1 MTWPFENDTSA
12 VVKKYAKRSMRKSR
26 IKTLLSVLTIMLSV
40 ALLSGFILSVV
51 GMATETKRELQTAN
65 HAIYYN
71 INDKQIEEL
80 RQDNRIADSRIY
92 IQAGNTQVDDYLI
105 IPVYIEQ
112 KDSNI
117 AVEELVEGQYPIG
130 LYDAAVDKAYL
141 SRLGLPAELGTK
153 ITIPFYDGSSETFTV
168 VGLTDNG
175 STERV
180 YSLYCSEKYAHTG
193 SQFETS
199 VTALTVQLADA
210 TQMSSE
216 NFKETVQ
223 KIGTDYGITAQ
234 YSDYND
240 GFVASLEPNQ
250 EDIMIISIFSIT
262 VLFVSYLVI
271 YSIFYIYVQN
281 QIREFGQLRTMGA
294 TPKQIKTILRTQG
307 KILCILGTILGLIIG
322 GTAAFL
328 FKPDGWSWL
337 NTALVSVLIFSLV
350 YAMVWLALSKP
361 VKIAGSVS
369 PIEAAKSTGYQSAQL
384 YSKKLHRRITP
395 FSMAVMGSSR
405 NRRKWVVTVLSL
417 GVAGIMFMGGTT
429 LLSSL
434 DMERFARQGL
444 LEYGEFEI
452 DLSRN
457 AVRNDP
463 HGATGV
469 QLNNPLN
476 DELIQNITQIEGV
489 KEVTQYK
496 TLEAKFEYNH
506 ASRKDKF
513 VPFTS
518 EQQKILKQYLSAGT
532 IDYKSMIENK
542 EILVLRNE
550 YADYVFDW
558 TFQVG
563 DTVKF
568 RWFDGQS
575 YQETEYT
582 IAGEISDEIFK
593 DPLGGKLFGKAGF
606 FLLPDQLLQKMVVPD
621 FNFNSHLLI
630 SINDFSLEP
639 EVREKMNSLMETIP
653 TITMETLHNLY
664 QDSEAM
670 YQRTSLVIWG
680 LSSFIMLF
688 AVINLINTLIA
699 TTLSRKHEFSTLRS
713 IGMGKKQLQWT
724 IQWEGILLAFWNIGI
739 TLVAGT
745 AVGYGIVH
753 YLNSVGDDSWVWQF
767 PLVYFQWE
775 GILLAFWNIGI
786 TLVAGTAVGYGIVH
800 YLNSVGDD
808 SWVWQFPLVYFV
820 GYAIISIILPMIIS
834 AVIIHILQKKS
845 IVEQLRESD

>member
-117 AVEELVEGQYPIG
+117 AVEELVEGQYPIR
-130 LYDAAVDKAYL
+130 LYDVAVDKAYL

-175 STERV
+175 STERA

-199 VTALTVQLADA
+199 VTALSVQLADA
-210 TQMSSE
+210 TQMLSE

-223 KIGTDYGITAQ
+223 KIGADYGITAQ

-240 GFVASLEPNQ
+240 GFAASLEPNQ
-250 EDIMIISIFSIT
+250 EDIMIISIFSIA

-307 KILCILGTILGLIIG
+307 KILCILGTIWGLIIG

-337 NTALVSVLIFSLV
+337 NTALVSVLIFGIV

-361 VKIAGSVS
+361 AKIAGSVS
-369 PIEAAKSTGYQSAQL
+369 PIEAAKSTGYQSTQL

-395 FSMAVMGSSR
+395 FSMAVMGSLR

-476 DELIQNITQIEGV
+476 NELIQNITQIEGV

-506 ASRKDKF
+506 ASRKDKL

-532 IDYKSMIENK
+532 IDYQSMVENK

-563 DTVKF
+563 DIVKF

-593 DPLGGKLFGKAGF
+593 NPLGGKLFGKAGF

-653 TITMETLHNLY
+653 TVTMETLHNLY

-767 PLVYFQWE
+767 PLVYF
-775 GILLAFWNIGI
+775 I
-786 TLVAGTAVGYGIVH
+786 
-800 YLNSVGDD
+800 
-808 SWVWQFPLVYFV
+808 

-845 IVEQLRESD
+845 IVEQLREND

>member
-506 ASRKDKF
+506 ASRKDKL

-582 IAGEISDEIFK
+582 IVGEISDEIFK

-606 FLLPDQLLQKMVVPD
+606 FLLPDQLLQKMVVPN

-767 PLVYFQWE
+767 PLVYFM
-775 GILLAFWNIGI
+775 
-786 TLVAGTAVGYGIVH
+786 
-800 YLNSVGDD
+800 
-808 SWVWQFPLVYFV
+808 
-820 GYAIISIILPMIIS
+820 GYAIISIMLPMIIS

-845 IVEQLRESD
+845 IVEQLREID

>member
-92 IQAGNTQVDDYLI
+92 IQAGNTQIDDYLI

-130 LYDAAVDKAYL
+130 LYDVAVDKAYL

-175 STERV
+175 STERA

-210 TQMSSE
+210 AQMSSE

-240 GFVASLEPNQ
+240 GFAASLEPNQ
-250 EDIMIISIFSIT
+250 EDIMIISIFSIA

-337 NTALVSVLIFSLV
+337 NTALVSVLIFGLV

-361 VKIAGSVS
+361 AKIAGSVS

-457 AVRNDP
+457 VVRNDP

-496 TLEAKFEYNH
+496 TLEVKFEYNH
-506 ASRKDKF
+506 ASRKDKL

-532 IDYKSMIENK
+532 IDYKSMVENK

-550 YADYVFDW
+550 YADYIFDW

-606 FLLPDQLLQKMVVPD
+606 FLLPDQLLQKMVVPN

-653 TITMETLHNLY
+653 TVTMETLHNLY

-724 IQWEGILLAFWNIGI
+724 IQCEGILLAFWNIGI

-767 PLVYFQWE
+767 PLVYFM
-775 GILLAFWNIGI
+775 
-786 TLVAGTAVGYGIVH
+786 
-800 YLNSVGDD
+800 
-808 SWVWQFPLVYFV
+808 
-820 GYAIISIILPMIIS
+820 GYAIISIMLPMIIS

-845 IVEQLRESD
+845 IVEQLREID

>member
-141 SRLGLPAELGTK
+141 SRLGLPTELGTK

-193 SQFETS
+193 GQFETS

-250 EDIMIISIFSIT
+250 EDIMIISIFSIA

-328 FKPDGWSWL
+328 FKPDGWSGL
-337 NTALVSVLIFSLV
+337 NTALVSVLIFGLV

-361 VKIAGSVS
+361 AKIAGSVS

-506 ASRKDKF
+506 ASRKDKL
-513 VPFTS
+513 VSFTS

-532 IDYKSMIENK
+532 IDYQSMVENK

-767 PLVYFQWE
+767 PLVYF
-775 GILLAFWNIGI
+775 
-786 TLVAGTAVGYGIVH
+786 
-800 YLNSVGDD
+800 
-808 SWVWQFPLVYFV
+808 V

>member
-80 RQDNRIADSRIY
+80 RQDNRITDSRIY

-210 TQMSSE
+210 TQMSSK

-223 KIGTDYGITAQ
+223 KIGTDYGIAAQ

-240 GFVASLEPNQ
+240 GFAASLEPNQ
-250 EDIMIISIFSIT
+250 EDIMIISIFSIA

-337 NTALVSVLIFSLV
+337 NTALVSVLIFGLV
-350 YAMVWLALSKP
+350 YAKVWLALSKP
-361 VKIAGSVS
+361 AKIAGSVS

-506 ASRKDKF
+506 ASRKDKL

-532 IDYKSMIENK
+532 IDYKSMVENK

-606 FLLPDQLLQKMVVPD
+606 FLLPDQLLQKMVVPN

-653 TITMETLHNLY
+653 TVTMETLHNLY

-739 TLVAGT
+739 TLVVGT

-767 PLVYFQWE
+767 PLVYFM
-775 GILLAFWNIGI
+775 
-786 TLVAGTAVGYGIVH
+786 
-800 YLNSVGDD
+800 
-808 SWVWQFPLVYFV
+808 
-820 GYAIISIILPMIIS
+820 GYAIISIMLPMIIS

-845 IVEQLRESD
+845 IVEQLREID

>member
-210 TQMSSE
+210 TQMSSK

-223 KIGTDYGITAQ
+223 KIGTDYGIAAQ

-240 GFVASLEPNQ
+240 GFAASLEPNQ
-250 EDIMIISIFSIT
+250 EDIMIISIFSIA

-337 NTALVSVLIFSLV
+337 NTALVSVLIFGLV

-361 VKIAGSVS
+361 AKIAGSVS

-506 ASRKDKF
+506 ASRKDKL

-532 IDYKSMIENK
+532 IDYKSMVENK

-550 YADYVFDW
+550 YADYIFDW

-575 YQETEYT
+575 YQGTEYT

-606 FLLPDQLLQKMVVPD
+606 FLLPDQLLQKMVVPN

-653 TITMETLHNLY
+653 TVTMETLHNLY

-724 IQWEGILLAFWNIGI
+724 IQCEGILLAFWNIGI

-767 PLVYFQWE
+767 PLVYFM
-775 GILLAFWNIGI
+775 
-786 TLVAGTAVGYGIVH
+786 
-800 YLNSVGDD
+800 
-808 SWVWQFPLVYFV
+808 
-820 GYAIISIILPMIIS
+820 GYAIISIMLPMIIS

-845 IVEQLRESD
+845 IVEQLREID

>member
-193 SQFETS
+193 GQFEIS

-250 EDIMIISIFSIT
+250 EDIMIISIFSIA

-337 NTALVSVLIFSLV
+337 NTALVSVLIFGLV

-361 VKIAGSVS
+361 AKIAGSVS

-506 ASRKDKF
+506 ASRKDKL

-532 IDYKSMIENK
+532 IDYQSMVENK

-593 DPLGGKLFGKAGF
+593 DPLGGKLFGKTGF

-621 FNFNSHLLI
+621 FNFNSHLLVSI
-630 SINDFSLEP
+630 SDFSLEP

-653 TITMETLHNLY
+653 TVTMETLHNLY

-767 PLVYFQWE
+767 PLVYFM
-775 GILLAFWNIGI
+775 
-786 TLVAGTAVGYGIVH
+786 
-800 YLNSVGDD
+800 
-808 SWVWQFPLVYFV
+808 
-820 GYAIISIILPMIIS
+820 GYAIISIMLPMIIS

-845 IVEQLRESD
+845 IVEQLREID

>member
-193 SQFETS
+193 GQFETS

-210 TQMSSE
+210 TQMSSK

-240 GFVASLEPNQ
+240 GFAASLEPNQ
-250 EDIMIISIFSIT
+250 EDIMIISIFSIA

-328 FKPDGWSWL
+328 FKPDGWIWL
-337 NTALVSVLIFSLV
+337 NTALVSVLIFGLV

-361 VKIAGSVS
+361 AKIAGSVS

-506 ASRKDKF
+506 ASRKDKL

-532 IDYKSMIENK
+532 IDYQSMVENK

-606 FLLPDQLLQKMVVPD
+606 FLLPDQLLQKMVVPN

-639 EVREKMNSLMETIP
+639 EVREKMNGLVETIP
-653 TITMETLHNLY
+653 TVTMETLHNLY

-767 PLVYFQWE
+767 PLVYF
-775 GILLAFWNIGI
+775 I
-786 TLVAGTAVGYGIVH
+786 
-800 YLNSVGDD
+800 
-808 SWVWQFPLVYFV
+808 

-845 IVEQLRESD
+845 IVEQLREND

>member
-141 SRLGLPAELGTK
+141 SRLGLPTELGTK

-193 SQFETS
+193 GQFETS

-250 EDIMIISIFSIT
+250 EDIMIISIFSIA

-337 NTALVSVLIFSLV
+337 NTALVSVLIFGLV

-506 ASRKDKF
+506 ASRKDKL
-513 VPFTS
+513 VSFTS

-532 IDYKSMIENK
+532 IDYQSMVENK

-582 IAGEISDEIFK
+582 IVGEISDEIFK

-653 TITMETLHNLY
+653 TVTMETLHNLY

-767 PLVYFQWE
+767 PLVYF
-775 GILLAFWNIGI
+775 
-786 TLVAGTAVGYGIVH
+786 
-800 YLNSVGDD
+800 
-808 SWVWQFPLVYFV
+808 V

>member
-582 IAGEISDEIFK
+582 IVGEISDEIFK

-606 FLLPDQLLQKMVVPD
+606 FLWPDQLLQKMVVPN

-653 TITMETLHNLY
+653 TVTMETLHNLY

-767 PLVYFQWE
+767 PLVYFM
-775 GILLAFWNIGI
+775 
-786 TLVAGTAVGYGIVH
+786 
-800 YLNSVGDD
+800 
-808 SWVWQFPLVYFV
+808 
-820 GYAIISIILPMIIS
+820 GYAIISIMLPMIIS

-845 IVEQLRESD
+845 IVEQLREID

>member
-193 SQFETS
+193 GQFETS

-250 EDIMIISIFSIT
+250 EDIMIISIFSIA

-337 NTALVSVLIFSLV
+337 NTALVSVLIFGLV

-361 VKIAGSVS
+361 AKIAGSVS

-506 ASRKDKF
+506 ASRKDKL

-532 IDYKSMIENK
+532 IDYQSMVENK

-653 TITMETLHNLY
+653 TVTMETLHNLY

-767 PLVYFQWE
+767 PLVYFM
-775 GILLAFWNIGI
+775 
-786 TLVAGTAVGYGIVH
+786 
-800 YLNSVGDD
+800 
-808 SWVWQFPLVYFV
+808 
-820 GYAIISIILPMIIS
+820 GYAIISIMLPMIIS

-845 IVEQLRESD
+845 IVEQLREID

>member
-1 MTWPFENDTSA
+1 M
-12 VVKKYAKRSMRKSR
+12 
-26 IKTLLSVLTIMLSV
+26 
-40 ALLSGFILSVV
+40 V
-51 GMATETKRELQTAN
+51 GMATENKRGLQTTN
-65 HAIYYN
+65 HAVYYN
-71 INDKQIEEL
+71 INHKQIEEL
-80 RQDNRIADSRIY
+80 RRDSRITDSRIY
-92 IQAGNTQVDDYLI
+92 IQAGNTQVDNYLV

-112 KDSNI
+112 NDSNI
-117 AVEELVEGQYPIG
+117 AVEEIVEGQYPIG
-130 LYDAAVDKAYL
+130 LYDVAVDKAYL
-141 SRLGLPAELGTK
+141 LRLGLPAELGTK

-175 STERV
+175 ATERT
-180 YSLYCSEKYAHTG
+180 YSLYCSQEYAHTG

-199 VTALTVQLADA
+199 VTALTLQLTNAA
-210 TQMSSE
+210 QMSSE

-223 KIGTDYGITAQ
+223 KIGTDYGIAAQ

-240 GFVASLEPNQ
+240 GFAASLDSNQ

-307 KILCILGTILGLIIG
+307 KFLCILGTILGLIIG
-322 GTAAFL
+322 GTVAFL

-337 NTALVSVLIFSLV
+337 NTALVSVLIFGLI
-350 YAMVWLALSKP
+350 YAMVWMALSKP
-361 VKIAGSVS
+361 AKIAGSIS

-506 ASRKDKF
+506 ASRKDKL

-532 IDYKSMIENK
+532 IDYQAMIENK

-550 YADYVFDW
+550 YAEYVFDW
-558 TFQVG
+558 TFQVD

-582 IAGEISDEIFK
+582 IVGEISDDIFK
-593 DPLGGKLFGKAGF
+593 DPIGGKLFGKTGF
-606 FLLPDQLLQKMVVPD
+606 FLLPDQLLQKMVVPN
-621 FNFNSHLLI
+621 FNFNSHLLV

-639 EVREKMNSLMETIP
+639 EIREEMNSLVEMIP
-653 TITMETLHNLY
+653 AVTMETLHNLY
-664 QDSEAM
+664 HDSEAM

-680 LSSFIMLF
+680 LSGFIMLF

-724 IQWEGILLAFWNIGI
+724 IQWEGVLLAFWNIGI
-739 TLVAGT
+739 TLIAGT
-745 AVGYGIVH
+745 AVGYGIVR
-753 YLNSVGDDSWVWQF
+753 YLNSVGDDTWVWQF
-767 PLVYFQWE
+767 PFIYMGVY
-775 GILLAFWNIGI
+775 I
-786 TLVAGTAVGYGIVH
+786 
-800 YLNSVGDD
+800 
-808 SWVWQFPLVYFV
+808 
-820 GYAIISIILPMIIS
+820 IISIFLPLIIS
-834 AVIIHILQKKS
+834 AIIIRILQQKS
-845 IVEQLRESD
+845 IVEQLRETT

>member
-1 MTWPFENDTSA
+1 MTIALAS
-12 VVKKYAKRSMRKSR
+12 
-26 IKTLLSVLTIMLSV
+26 
-40 ALLSGFILSVV
+40 ALLSAIVLYGFGVPQ
-51 GMATETKRELQTAN
+51 ETQKLNQKTAQIVY
-65 HAIYYN
+65 HAISEQQGQELYHQEEIAWVGEFFN
-71 INDKQIEEL
+71 AFSEEINHSTVHFTYANAAMLKSQSMHYSGDLPVSEDEIVVQEAFLDDLGYSNKIGQT
-80 RQDNRIADSRIY
+80 
-92 IQAGNTQVDDYLI
+92 IQ
-105 IPVYIEQ
+105 
-112 KDSNI
+112 
-117 AVEELVEGQYPIG
+117 
-130 LYDAAVDKAYL
+130 
-141 SRLGLPAELGTK
+141 
-153 ITIPFYDGSSETFTV
+153 IPFYDGSSETFTV

-175 STERV
+175 STERA

-199 VTALTVQLADA
+199 VTALTVQLTDA
-210 TQMSSE
+210 TRMSSE

-240 GFVASLEPNQ
+240 GFAASLEPNQ
-250 EDIMIISIFSIT
+250 EDILIISIFAIV

-294 TPKQIKTILRTQG
+294 TPKQIKMILRTQG

-328 FKPDGWSWL
+328 FKPDGWSWM
-337 NTALVSVLIFSLV
+337 NTALVSVLIFGLV

-361 VKIAGSVS
+361 AKIAGSVS

-395 FSMAVMGSSR
+395 FSMAVMRSSR
-405 NRRKWVVTVLSL
+405 NRRKWVVNVLSL

-476 DELIQNITQIEGV
+476 DNLIQNITQIEGV

-506 ASRKDKF
+506 ASRKDKL

-532 IDYKSMIENK
+532 IDYQSMVENK

-593 DPLGGKLFGKAGF
+593 DPLGGKLLGKAGF

-639 EVREKMNSLMETIP
+639 EIREKMYSLVETIP
-653 TITMETLHNLY
+653 TVTMETLHNLY
-664 QDSEAM
+664 EDSEAM

-713 IGMGKKQLQWT
+713 IGMGKKQLEWT

-739 TLVAGT
+739 TLIVGTVA
-745 AVGYGIVH
+745 GYGIVH
-753 YLNSVGDDSWVWQF
+753 YLNSVGDDSWVWRF
-767 PLVYFQWE
+767 PLVYF
-775 GILLAFWNIGI
+775 IA
-786 TLVAGTAVGYGIVH
+786 
-800 YLNSVGDD
+800 
-808 SWVWQFPLVYFV
+808 
-820 GYAIISIILPMIIS
+820 YAIVSIILPMIIS
-834 AVIIHILQKKS
+834 AVLTRILQKKS
-845 IVEQLRESD
+845 IVEQLREND

>member
-40 ALLSGFILSVV
+40 ALLSGFILSAV

-506 ASRKDKF
+506 ASRKDKL

-582 IAGEISDEIFK
+582 IVGEISDEIFK

-606 FLLPDQLLQKMVVPD
+606 FLLPDQLLQKMVVPN

-653 TITMETLHNLY
+653 TVTMETLHNLY

-767 PLVYFQWE
+767 PLVYFM
-775 GILLAFWNIGI
+775 
-786 TLVAGTAVGYGIVH
+786 
-800 YLNSVGDD
+800 
-808 SWVWQFPLVYFV
+808 
-820 GYAIISIILPMIIS
+820 GYAIISIMLPMIIS

-845 IVEQLRESD
+845 IVEQLREID

>member
-307 KILCILGTILGLIIG
+307 KILCILGIILGLIIG

-506 ASRKDKF
+506 ASRKDKL

-582 IAGEISDEIFK
+582 IVGEISDEIFK

-606 FLLPDQLLQKMVVPD
+606 FLLPDQLLQKMVVPN

-653 TITMETLHNLY
+653 TVTMETLHNLY

-767 PLVYFQWE
+767 PLVYFM
-775 GILLAFWNIGI
+775 
-786 TLVAGTAVGYGIVH
+786 
-800 YLNSVGDD
+800 
-808 SWVWQFPLVYFV
+808 
-820 GYAIISIILPMIIS
+820 GYAIISIMLPMIIS

-845 IVEQLRESD
+845 IVEQLREID

>member
-250 EDIMIISIFSIT
+250 EDIMIISIFSIA

-405 NRRKWVVTVLSL
+405 NHRKWVVTVLSL

-506 ASRKDKF
+506 ASRKDKL
-513 VPFTS
+513 VSFTS

-558 TFQVG
+558 TFQVS

-582 IAGEISDEIFK
+582 IVGEISDEIFK

-606 FLLPDQLLQKMVVPD
+606 FLLPDQLLQKMVVPN

-653 TITMETLHNLY
+653 TVTMETLHNLY

-767 PLVYFQWE
+767 PLVYFM
-775 GILLAFWNIGI
+775 
-786 TLVAGTAVGYGIVH
+786 
-800 YLNSVGDD
+800 
-808 SWVWQFPLVYFV
+808 
-820 GYAIISIILPMIIS
+820 GYAIISIMLPMIIS

-845 IVEQLRESD
+845 IVEQLREID

>member
-12 VVKKYAKRSMRKSR
+12 VVKKYAKRSMRESR

-51 GMATETKRELQTAN
+51 GMATETRRGLRTTN
-65 HAIYYN
+65 HALYYN
-71 INDKQIEEL
+71 ISDKQIEEL
-80 RQDNRIADSRIY
+80 RQDSRVTDTRIY
-92 IQAGNTQVDDYLI
+92 VQAANTQIDNYLV

-112 KDSNI
+112 NGSNI
-117 AVEELVEGQYPIG
+117 AVEEVVEGKYPVEC
-130 LYDAAVDKAYL
+130 YDAAVDKAYL
-141 SRLGLPAELGTK
+141 SRLGLPAEIGTK
-153 ITIPFYDGSSETFTV
+153 ITIPFYDGNTETFTV

-175 STERV
+175 STERA
-180 YSLYCSEKYAHTG
+180 YSLYCSEEYVRNG
-193 SQFETS
+193 SQFERS

-210 TQMSSE
+210 AQMSSE
-216 NFKETVQ
+216 GFKETVQ
-223 KIGTDYGITAQ
+223 KIGTDYGIAPQ
-234 YSDYND
+234 NSDYND
-240 GFVASLEPNQ
+240 GFAASLEPNQ
-250 EDIMIISIFSIT
+250 EDIMIIGIFSIA

-281 QIREFGQLRTMGA
+281 QVREFGQLRTMGA
-294 TPKQIKTILRTQG
+294 TPKQIKTILRTLG
-307 KILCILGTILGLIIG
+307 KRLCVVGTVLGFIIG
-322 GTAAFL
+322 GIFAFL

-337 NTALVSVLIFSLV
+337 NTALASALIFVLV
-350 YAMVWLALSKP
+350 YTMVCLALRKP
-361 VKIAGSVS
+361 AKIAGSVS
-369 PIEAAKSTGYQSAQL
+369 PIEATKSTGYQSTQM

-405 NRRKWVVTVLSL
+405 NRRKWIVTVLSL

-434 DMERFARQGL
+434 DMDRFARHGL
-444 LEYGEFEI
+444 LEFGEFEI
-452 DLSRN
+452 GLSRN

-463 HGATGV
+463 HGATGI

-476 DELIQNITQIEGV
+476 DDLIHNITQIEGV
-489 KEVTQYK
+489 KEVTEYK
-496 TLEAKFEYNH
+496 SLEAKFEYNN
-506 ASRKDKF
+506 ASRKDKL

-518 EQQKILKQYLSAGT
+518 EQQEVLRQYLSDGT
-532 IDYKSMIENK
+532 IDYQSMADNK

-593 DPLGGKLFGKAGF
+593 DPLGGKLFGKTGF
-606 FLLPDQLLQKMVVPD
+606 FLLPDQLLKKMVVPD
-621 FNFNSHLLI
+621 FNFNSNLLVRI
-630 SINDFSLEP
+630 TDLSLEP
-639 EVREKMNSLMETIP
+639 EIRGKMNDLMEAIP
-653 TITMETLHNLY
+653 TVTMETLHNLY

-724 IQWEGILLAFWNIGI
+724 IQWEGILLAFCNIGI
-739 TLVAGT
+739 TLIVGT
-745 AVGYGIVH
+745 AVGYGIVY
-753 YLNSVGDDSWVWQF
+753 YLNSVGDDSWVWHF
-767 PLVYFQWE
+767 PFVYFM
-775 GILLAFWNIGI
+775 
-786 TLVAGTAVGYGIVH
+786 
-800 YLNSVGDD
+800 
-808 SWVWQFPLVYFV
+808 
-820 GYAIISIILPMIIS
+820 GYAVISIILPVIIS

-845 IVEQLRESD
+845 IVEQLREND

>member
-250 EDIMIISIFSIT
+250 EDIMIISIFSIA

-337 NTALVSVLIFSLV
+337 NTALVSVLIFGLV

-361 VKIAGSVS
+361 AKIAGSVS

-506 ASRKDKF
+506 ASRKDKL

-532 IDYKSMIENK
+532 IDYKSMVENK

-550 YADYVFDW
+550 YADYIFDW

-575 YQETEYT
+575 YQGTEYT

-593 DPLGGKLFGKAGF
+593 DPLGGKLFGKTGF
-606 FLLPDQLLQKMVVPD
+606 FLLPDQLLQKMVVPN

-639 EVREKMNSLMETIP
+639 EVREKMNGLVETIP
-653 TITMETLHNLY
+653 TVTMETLHNLY

-767 PLVYFQWE
+767 PLVYF
-775 GILLAFWNIGI
+775 I
-786 TLVAGTAVGYGIVH
+786 
-800 YLNSVGDD
+800 
-808 SWVWQFPLVYFV
+808 

-845 IVEQLRESD
+845 IVEQLREND

>member
-193 SQFETS
+193 GQFETS

-250 EDIMIISIFSIT
+250 EDIMIISIFSIA

-337 NTALVSVLIFSLV
+337 NTALVSVLIFGLV

-361 VKIAGSVS
+361 AKIAGSVS

-506 ASRKDKF
+506 ASRKDKL

-532 IDYKSMIENK
+532 IDYQSMVENK

-550 YADYVFDW
+550 YADYIFDW

-593 DPLGGKLFGKAGF
+593 DPLGGKLFGKTGF
-606 FLLPDQLLQKMVVPD
+606 FLLPDQLLQKMVVPN

-653 TITMETLHNLY
+653 TVTMETLHNLY

-767 PLVYFQWE
+767 PLVYFM
-775 GILLAFWNIGI
+775 
-786 TLVAGTAVGYGIVH
+786 
-800 YLNSVGDD
+800 
-808 SWVWQFPLVYFV
+808 
-820 GYAIISIILPMIIS
+820 GYAIISIMLPMIIS

-845 IVEQLRESD
+845 IVEQLREID

>member
-361 VKIAGSVS
+361 AKIAGSVS

-606 FLLPDQLLQKMVVPD
+606 FLLPDQLLQKMVVPN

-653 TITMETLHNLY
+653 TVTMETLHNLY

-767 PLVYFQWE
+767 PLVYFM
-775 GILLAFWNIGI
+775 
-786 TLVAGTAVGYGIVH
+786 
-800 YLNSVGDD
+800 
-808 SWVWQFPLVYFV
+808 
-820 GYAIISIILPMIIS
+820 GYAIISIMLPMIIS

-845 IVEQLRESD
+845 IVEQLREID

>member
-1 MTWPFENDTSA
+1 MGMTLPFENDTS
-12 VVKKYAKRSMRKSR
+12 VIIRKYAKKS
-26 IKTLLSVLTIMLSV
+26 IKESKSKTILSILTIMLSV

-51 GMATETKRELQTAN
+51 GMATETKRELQTTN

-71 INDKQIEEL
+71 INHKQIEEL
-80 RQDNRIADSRIY
+80 RRDSRIADSRIY
-92 IQAGNTQVDDYLI
+92 IQAGNTQVDNYLV

-112 KDSNI
+112 NDSNI
-117 AVEELVEGQYPIG
+117 DVEEIVEGQYPIG
-130 LYDAAVDKAYL
+130 LYDVAVDKAYL

-175 STERV
+175 STERT
-180 YSLYCSEKYAHTG
+180 YSLYCSEEYAHTG
-193 SQFETS
+193 KQFETS
-199 VTALTVQLADA
+199 VTALTVQLANTA
-210 TQMSSE
+210 QMSSD
-216 NFKETVQ
+216 NFKEIVQ
-223 KIGTDYGITAQ
+223 KIGTDYGVTPQ

-240 GFVASLEPNQ
+240 GFAASLEPNQ
-250 EDIMIISIFSIT
+250 ENIMIISIFSIA
-262 VLFVSYLVI
+262 VLLVSYLVI

-281 QIREFGQLRTMGA
+281 QVREFGQLRTMGA
-294 TPKQIKTILRTQG
+294 TAKQIKTILRTQG
-307 KILCILGTILGLIIG
+307 KLLCILGTILGLIIG

-328 FKPDGWSWL
+328 FKPDGWSWQ
-337 NTALVSVLIFSLV
+337 NTALVSVLIFCIV

-361 VKIAGSVS
+361 AKIAGSVS
-369 PIEAAKSTGYQSAQL
+369 PIEAAKNTGYQSTQL
-384 YSKKLHRRITP
+384 YSKKLHRKITP
-395 FSMAVMGSSR
+395 FSMAVMGCSR
-405 NRRKWVVTVLSL
+405 NRRKWIMTVLSL

-452 DLSRN
+452 NLSRN

-463 HGATGV
+463 HGTTGV

-476 DELIQNITQIEGV
+476 DDLIRNIAQIEGV
-489 KEVTQYK
+489 KEVTEYK
-496 TLEAKFEYNH
+496 TLEAKFEYNK
-506 ASRKDKF
+506 ASRKDKL

-532 IDYKSMIENK
+532 IDYQAMIENK

-550 YADYVFDW
+550 YAEYVFDW
-558 TFQVG
+558 MFQVG
-563 DTVKF
+563 DTVRF

-582 IAGEISDEIFK
+582 IAGEISDDIFK
-593 DPLGGKLFGKAGF
+593 DPIGGKLFGKTGF
-606 FLLPDQLLQKMVVPD
+606 FLLPDQLLQKMVVPN
-621 FNFNSHLLI
+621 FNFTSHLLV
-630 SINDFSLEP
+630 SINNFSLEP
-639 EVREKMNSLMETIP
+639 EVREKMNSLVETIP
-653 TITMETLHNLY
+653 TVTMETLHNLY

-680 LSSFIMLF
+680 LSGFIMLF

-713 IGMGKKQLQWT
+713 IGMEKKQLQWT

-739 TLVAGT
+739 TL
-745 AVGYGIVH
+745 AVGTPVGYSIVR
-753 YLNSVGDDSWVWQF
+753 YLNSVGDDTWVWKF
-767 PLVYFQWE
+767 PFIYM
-775 GILLAFWNIGI
+775 GAYI
-786 TLVAGTAVGYGIVH
+786 
-800 YLNSVGDD
+800 
-808 SWVWQFPLVYFV
+808 
-820 GYAIISIILPMIIS
+820 IISIFLPLIIS
-834 AVIIHILQKKS
+834 AIILRILQLKS
-845 IVEQLRESD
+845 IVEELRETT

>member
-175 STERV
+175 STERA

-210 TQMSSE
+210 AQMSSE

-240 GFVASLEPNQ
+240 GFAASLEPNQ
-250 EDIMIISIFSIT
+250 EDIMIISIFSIA

-307 KILCILGTILGLIIG
+307 KLLCILGTILGLIIG

-350 YAMVWLALSKP
+350 YALVWLALSKP
-361 VKIAGSVS
+361 AKIAGSVS

-452 DLSRN
+452 NLSRN

-463 HGATGV
+463 HGVTGV

-476 DELIQNITQIEGV
+476 DDLIQNITQIEGV
-489 KEVTQYK
+489 KEVTEYK

-506 ASRKDKF
+506 ASRKDKL

-518 EQQKILKQYLSAGT
+518 EQQKILKQYLSVGT
-532 IDYKSMIENK
+532 IDYQSMVENK

-582 IAGEISDEIFK
+582 ITGEISDEIFK
-593 DPLGGKLFGKAGF
+593 DPLGGKLFGKTGF
-606 FLLPDQLLQKMVVPD
+606 FLLPDQLLQKMVVPN

-653 TITMETLHNLY
+653 TVTMETLHNLY

-767 PLVYFQWE
+767 PLVYF
-775 GILLAFWNIGI
+775 I
-786 TLVAGTAVGYGIVH
+786 
-800 YLNSVGDD
+800 
-808 SWVWQFPLVYFV
+808 

-845 IVEQLRESD
+845 IVEQLREND

>member
-130 LYDAAVDKAYL
+130 LYDVAVDKAYL

-175 STERV
+175 STERA

-210 TQMSSE
+210 TQMSSK

-223 KIGTDYGITAQ
+223 KIGTDYGIAAQ

-240 GFVASLEPNQ
+240 GFAASLEPNQ
-250 EDIMIISIFSIT
+250 EDIMIISIFSIA

-307 KILCILGTILGLIIG
+307 KLLCILGTILGLIIG

-337 NTALVSVLIFSLV
+337 NTALVSVLIFGLV

-361 VKIAGSVS
+361 AKIAGSVS

-506 ASRKDKF
+506 ASRKDKL

-532 IDYKSMIENK
+532 IDYQSMVENK

-653 TITMETLHNLY
+653 TVTMETLHNLY

-724 IQWEGILLAFWNIGI
+724 IQCEGILLAFWNIGI

-767 PLVYFQWE
+767 PLVYF
-775 GILLAFWNIGI
+775 I
-786 TLVAGTAVGYGIVH
+786 
-800 YLNSVGDD
+800 
-808 SWVWQFPLVYFV
+808 

-845 IVEQLRESD
+845 IVEQLREND

>member
-92 IQAGNTQVDDYLI
+92 IQAGNTQVNDYLI

-130 LYDAAVDKAYL
+130 LYDAAVDQAYL
-141 SRLGLPAELGTK
+141 SRLGLPTELGTK

-175 STERV
+175 LTERA

-250 EDIMIISIFSIT
+250 EDIMIISIFSIA

-337 NTALVSVLIFSLV
+337 NTALVSVLIFGLV

-361 VKIAGSVS
+361 AKIAGSVS

-463 HGATGV
+463 HGVTGV
-469 QLNNPLN
+469 QLNNSLN
-476 DELIQNITQIEGV
+476 DDLIQNITQIEGV
-489 KEVTQYK
+489 KEVTEYK
-496 TLEAKFEYNH
+496 TLEAKFEYNN
-506 ASRKDKF
+506 ASRKDKL

-518 EQQKILKQYLSAGT
+518 EQQKILKQYLSVGT
-532 IDYKSMIENK
+532 IDYQSMVENK

-606 FLLPDQLLQKMVVPD
+606 FLLPDQLLKKMVVPD
-621 FNFNSHLLI
+621 FNFNSHLLVSI
-630 SINDFSLEP
+630 SDFSLEP
-639 EVREKMNSLMETIP
+639 EIREKMNSLVETIP
-653 TITMETLHNLY
+653 TVTMETLHNLY

-767 PLVYFQWE
+767 PLVYF
-775 GILLAFWNIGI
+775 
-786 TLVAGTAVGYGIVH
+786 
-800 YLNSVGDD
+800 
-808 SWVWQFPLVYFV
+808 V

>member
-210 TQMSSE
+210 TQMSSK

-223 KIGTDYGITAQ
+223 KIGTDYGIAAQ

-240 GFVASLEPNQ
+240 GFAASLEPNQ
-250 EDIMIISIFSIT
+250 EDIMIISIFSIA

-337 NTALVSVLIFSLV
+337 NTALVSVLIFGLV

-361 VKIAGSVS
+361 AKIAGSVS

-506 ASRKDKF
+506 ASRKDKL

-532 IDYKSMIENK
+532 IDYQSMVENK

-550 YADYVFDW
+550 YADYIFDW

-575 YQETEYT
+575 YQGTEYT

-606 FLLPDQLLQKMVVPD
+606 FLLPDQLLQKMVVPN

-653 TITMETLHNLY
+653 TVTMETLHNLY

-767 PLVYFQWE
+767 PLVYFM
-775 GILLAFWNIGI
+775 
-786 TLVAGTAVGYGIVH
+786 
-800 YLNSVGDD
+800 
-808 SWVWQFPLVYFV
+808 
-820 GYAIISIILPMIIS
+820 GYAIISIMLPMIIS

-845 IVEQLRESD
+845 IVEQLREID

>member
-193 SQFETS
+193 GQFETS

-250 EDIMIISIFSIT
+250 EDIMIISIFSIA

-337 NTALVSVLIFSLV
+337 NTALVSVLIFGLV

-361 VKIAGSVS
+361 AKIAGSVS

-506 ASRKDKF
+506 ASRKDKL

-532 IDYKSMIENK
+532 IDYQSMVENK

-550 YADYVFDW
+550 YADYIFDW

-593 DPLGGKLFGKAGF
+593 DPLGGKLFGKTGF
-606 FLLPDQLLQKMVVPD
+606 FLLPDQLLQKMVVPN

-653 TITMETLHNLY
+653 TVTMETLHNLY

-767 PLVYFQWE
+767 PLVYF
-775 GILLAFWNIGI
+775 I
-786 TLVAGTAVGYGIVH
+786 
-800 YLNSVGDD
+800 
-808 SWVWQFPLVYFV
+808 

-845 IVEQLRESD
+845 IVEQLREND

>member
-193 SQFETS
+193 GQFETS

-250 EDIMIISIFSIT
+250 EDIMIISIFSIA

-337 NTALVSVLIFSLV
+337 NTALVSVLIFGLV

-361 VKIAGSVS
+361 AKIAGSVS

-506 ASRKDKF
+506 ASRKDKL

-532 IDYKSMIENK
+532 IDYQSMVENK

-550 YADYVFDW
+550 YADYIFDW

-593 DPLGGKLFGKAGF
+593 DPLGGKLFGKTGF
-606 FLLPDQLLQKMVVPD
+606 FLLPDQLLQKMVVPN

-639 EVREKMNSLMETIP
+639 EVREKMNGLVETIP
-653 TITMETLHNLY
+653 TVTMETLHNLY

-767 PLVYFQWE
+767 PLVYF
-775 GILLAFWNIGI
+775 I
-786 TLVAGTAVGYGIVH
+786 
-800 YLNSVGDD
+800 
-808 SWVWQFPLVYFV
+808 

-845 IVEQLRESD
+845 IVEQLREND

>member
-506 ASRKDKF
+506 ASRKDKL

-582 IAGEISDEIFK
+582 IVGEISDEIFK

-606 FLLPDQLLQKMVVPD
+606 FLLPDQLLQKMVVPN

-653 TITMETLHNLY
+653 TVTMETLHNLY

-767 PLVYFQWE
+767 PLVYFM
-775 GILLAFWNIGI
+775 
-786 TLVAGTAVGYGIVH
+786 
-800 YLNSVGDD
+800 
-808 SWVWQFPLVYFV
+808 
-820 GYAIISIILPMIIS
+820 GYAIISIMEAKYP
-834 AVIIHILQKKS
+834 VITCFLSQSVGIMQK
-845 IVEQLRESD
+845 

>member
-26 IKTLLSVLTIMLSV
+26 IKTLLSILTIMLSV

-117 AVEELVEGQYPIG
+117 AVEELVEGQYPIR
-130 LYDAAVDKAYL
+130 LYDVAVDKAYL

-175 STERV
+175 STERA

-199 VTALTVQLADA
+199 VTALSVQLADA
-210 TQMSSE
+210 TQMLSE

-223 KIGTDYGITAQ
+223 KIGADYGITAQ

-240 GFVASLEPNQ
+240 GFAASLEPNQ
-250 EDIMIISIFSIT
+250 EDIMIISIFSIA

-307 KILCILGTILGLIIG
+307 KILCILGTIWGLIIG

-337 NTALVSVLIFSLV
+337 NTALVSVLIFGIV

-361 VKIAGSVS
+361 AKIAGSVS
-369 PIEAAKSTGYQSAQL
+369 PIEAAKSTGYQSTQL

-395 FSMAVMGSSR
+395 FSMAVMGSLR

-476 DELIQNITQIEGV
+476 NELIQNITQIEGV

-506 ASRKDKF
+506 ASRKDKL

-532 IDYKSMIENK
+532 IDYQSMVENK

-563 DTVKF
+563 DIVKF

-593 DPLGGKLFGKAGF
+593 NPLGGKLFGKAGF

-653 TITMETLHNLY
+653 TVTMETLHNLY

-767 PLVYFQWE
+767 PLVYF
-775 GILLAFWNIGI
+775 I
-786 TLVAGTAVGYGIVH
+786 
-800 YLNSVGDD
+800 
-808 SWVWQFPLVYFV
+808 

-845 IVEQLRESD
+845 IVEQLREND

>member
-1 MTWPFENDTSA
+1 
-12 VVKKYAKRSMRKSR
+12 
-26 IKTLLSVLTIMLSV
+26 
-40 ALLSGFILSVV
+40 
-51 GMATETKRELQTAN
+51 
-65 HAIYYN
+65 
-71 INDKQIEEL
+71 
-80 RQDNRIADSRIY
+80 
-92 IQAGNTQVDDYLI
+92 
-105 IPVYIEQ
+105 
-112 KDSNI
+112 
-117 AVEELVEGQYPIG
+117 
-130 LYDAAVDKAYL
+130 
-141 SRLGLPAELGTK
+141 
-153 ITIPFYDGSSETFTV
+153 
-168 VGLTDNG
+168 
-175 STERV
+175 
-180 YSLYCSEKYAHTG
+180 
-193 SQFETS
+193 
-199 VTALTVQLADA
+199 
-210 TQMSSE
+210 
-216 NFKETVQ
+216 
-223 KIGTDYGITAQ
+223 
-234 YSDYND
+234 
-240 GFVASLEPNQ
+240 
-250 EDIMIISIFSIT
+250 
-262 VLFVSYLVI
+262 
-271 YSIFYIYVQN
+271 
-281 QIREFGQLRTMGA
+281 
-294 TPKQIKTILRTQG
+294 
-307 KILCILGTILGLIIG
+307 
-322 GTAAFL
+322 
-328 FKPDGWSWL
+328 
-337 NTALVSVLIFSLV
+337 
-350 YAMVWLALSKP
+350 MVWLALSKP
-361 VKIAGSVS
+361 AKIAGSVS

-506 ASRKDKF
+506 ASRKDKL

-532 IDYKSMIENK
+532 IDYKSMVENK

-550 YADYVFDW
+550 YADYIFDW

-606 FLLPDQLLQKMVVPD
+606 FLLPDQLLQKMVVPN

-653 TITMETLHNLY
+653 TVTMETLHNLY

-724 IQWEGILLAFWNIGI
+724 IQCEGILLAFWNIGI

-767 PLVYFQWE
+767 PLVYFM
-775 GILLAFWNIGI
+775 
-786 TLVAGTAVGYGIVH
+786 
-800 YLNSVGDD
+800 
-808 SWVWQFPLVYFV
+808 
-820 GYAIISIILPMIIS
+820 GYAIISIMLPMIIS

-845 IVEQLRESD
+845 IVEQLREID

>member
-506 ASRKDKF
+506 ASRKDKL

-582 IAGEISDEIFK
+582 IVGEISDEIFK
-593 DPLGGKLFGKAGF
+593 DPLVGKLFGKAGF
-606 FLLPDQLLQKMVVPD
+606 FLFPDQLLQKLVVPN

-653 TITMETLHNLY
+653 TVTMETLHNLY

-767 PLVYFQWE
+767 PLVYFM
-775 GILLAFWNIGI
+775 
-786 TLVAGTAVGYGIVH
+786 
-800 YLNSVGDD
+800 
-808 SWVWQFPLVYFV
+808 
-820 GYAIISIILPMIIS
+820 GYAIISIMLPMIIS

-845 IVEQLRESD
+845 IVEQLREID

>member
-130 LYDAAVDKAYL
+130 LYDVAVDKAYL

-210 TQMSSE
+210 AQMSSE

-240 GFVASLEPNQ
+240 GFAASLEPNQ
-250 EDIMIISIFSIT
+250 EDIMIISIFSIA

-337 NTALVSVLIFSLV
+337 NTALGSVLIFGLV

-361 VKIAGSVS
+361 AKIAGSVS

-506 ASRKDKF
+506 ASRKDKL

-532 IDYKSMIENK
+532 IDYKSMVENK

-568 RWFDGQS
+568 RWFDGHS

-593 DPLGGKLFGKAGF
+593 APLGGKLFGKAGF

-621 FNFNSHLLI
+621 FNFNSHLLVSI
-630 SINDFSLEP
+630 SDFSLEP
-639 EVREKMNSLMETIP
+639 EIREKMNDLVETIP
-653 TITMETLHNLY
+653 TVTMETLHNLY

-699 TTLSRKHEFSTLRS
+699 TMLSRKHEFSTLRS

-724 IQWEGILLAFWNIGI
+724 IQWEGVLLAFWNIGI

-767 PLVYFQWE
+767 PLVYF
-775 GILLAFWNIGI
+775 I
-786 TLVAGTAVGYGIVH
+786 
-800 YLNSVGDD
+800 
-808 SWVWQFPLVYFV
+808 

>member
-1 MTWPFENDTSA
+1 
-12 VVKKYAKRSMRKSR
+12 
-26 IKTLLSVLTIMLSV
+26 
-40 ALLSGFILSVV
+40 VV
-51 GMATETKRELQTAN
+51 GMATENKRGLQTTN
-65 HAIYYN
+65 HAVYYN
-71 INDKQIEEL
+71 INHKQIEEL
-80 RQDNRIADSRIY
+80 RRDSRITDSRIY
-92 IQAGNTQVDDYLI
+92 IQAGNTQVDNYLV

-112 KDSNI
+112 NDSNI
-117 AVEELVEGQYPIG
+117 AVEEIVEGQYPIG
-130 LYDAAVDKAYL
+130 LYDVAVDKAYL
-141 SRLGLPAELGTK
+141 LRLGLPAELGTK

-175 STERV
+175 ATERT
-180 YSLYCSEKYAHTG
+180 YSLYCSQEYAHTG

-199 VTALTVQLADA
+199 VTALTLQLTNAA
-210 TQMSSE
+210 QMSSE

-223 KIGTDYGITAQ
+223 KIGTDYGIAAQ

-240 GFVASLEPNQ
+240 GFAASLDSNQ

-307 KILCILGTILGLIIG
+307 KFLCILGTILGLIIG
-322 GTAAFL
+322 GTVAFL

-337 NTALVSVLIFSLV
+337 NTALVSVLIFGLI
-350 YAMVWLALSKP
+350 YAMVWMALSKP
-361 VKIAGSVS
+361 AKIAGSIS

-506 ASRKDKF
+506 ASRKDKL

-532 IDYKSMIENK
+532 IDYQAMIENK

-550 YADYVFDW
+550 YAEYVFDW

-582 IAGEISDEIFK
+582 ISDDIFK
-593 DPLGGKLFGKAGF
+593 DPIGGKLFGKTGF
-606 FLLPDQLLQKMVVPD
+606 FLLPDQLLQKMVVPN
-621 FNFNSHLLI
+621 FNFNSHLLV

-639 EVREKMNSLMETIP
+639 EIREEMNSLVEMIP
-653 TITMETLHNLY
+653 AVTMETLHNLY
-664 QDSEAM
+664 HDSEAM

-680 LSSFIMLF
+680 LSGFIMLF

-724 IQWEGILLAFWNIGI
+724 IQWEGVLLAFWNIGI
-739 TLVAGT
+739 TLIAGT
-745 AVGYGIVH
+745 AVGYGIVR
-753 YLNSVGDDSWVWQF
+753 YLNSVGDDTWVWQF
-767 PLVYFQWE
+767 PFIYMGVY
-775 GILLAFWNIGI
+775 I
-786 TLVAGTAVGYGIVH
+786 
-800 YLNSVGDD
+800 
-808 SWVWQFPLVYFV
+808 
-820 GYAIISIILPMIIS
+820 IISIFLPLIIS
-834 AVIIHILQKKS
+834 AIIIRILQQKS
-845 IVEQLRESD
+845 IVEQLRETT

>member
-250 EDIMIISIFSIT
+250 EDIMIISIFSIA

-337 NTALVSVLIFSLV
+337 NTALVSVLIFGLV
-350 YAMVWLALSKP
+350 YAKVWLALSKP
-361 VKIAGSVS
+361 AKIAGSVS

-506 ASRKDKF
+506 ASRKDKL

-593 DPLGGKLFGKAGF
+593 DPLGGKLFGKVGF
-606 FLLPDQLLQKMVVPD
+606 FLLPDQLLQKMVVRD

-639 EVREKMNSLMETIP
+639 EVREKMNGLVETIP
-653 TITMETLHNLY
+653 TVTMETLHNLY
-664 QDSEAM
+664 QDSGAM

-724 IQWEGILLAFWNIGI
+724 IQWEGVLLAFWNIGI
-739 TLVAGT
+739 TLVVGT

-767 PLVYFQWE
+767 PLVYF
-775 GILLAFWNIGI
+775 I
-786 TLVAGTAVGYGIVH
+786 
-800 YLNSVGDD
+800 
-808 SWVWQFPLVYFV
+808 

-845 IVEQLRESD
+845 IVEQLREND

>member
-141 SRLGLPAELGTK
+141 SRLGLPTELGTK

-193 SQFETS
+193 GQFETS

-250 EDIMIISIFSIT
+250 EDIMIISIFSIA

-337 NTALVSVLIFSLV
+337 NTALVSVLIFGLV

-361 VKIAGSVS
+361 AKIAGSVS

-463 HGATGV
+463 HGVTGV

-476 DELIQNITQIEGV
+476 DDLIQNITQIEGV
-489 KEVTQYK
+489 KEVTEYK
-496 TLEAKFEYNH
+496 TLEAKFEYNN
-506 ASRKDKF
+506 ASRKDKL

-518 EQQKILKQYLSAGT
+518 EQQKILKQYLSVGT
-532 IDYKSMIENK
+532 IDYQSMVENK

-606 FLLPDQLLQKMVVPD
+606 FLLPDQLLKKMVVPD

-767 PLVYFQWE
+767 PLVYF
-775 GILLAFWNIGI
+775 
-786 TLVAGTAVGYGIVH
+786 
-800 YLNSVGDD
+800 
-808 SWVWQFPLVYFV
+808 V